1 MDLKGKC
8 MFSVAQ
14 FVFSNVENKIC
25 IHCKNGYELRKQEL
39 VTEESNYL
47 FLNRSSL
54 YCQMIF
60 LQIILKLQ
68 NNCNNTL
75 KR

>member
-1 MDLKGKC
+1 MDLKEKC
-8 MFSVAQ
+8 MFLVAQ
-14 FVFSNVENKIC
+14 FAFSNVENKIC
-25 IHCKNGYELRKQEL
+25 IHCKKDYELRKQEL

-54 YCQMIF
+54 SCQMIF
-60 LQIILKLQ
+60 LQNILKLQ
-68 NNCNNTL
+68 NNCNCTL